1 MEIHRLH
8 HRRGTEPVRFQI
20 EMGDLRERMHARIG
34 APRADNL
41 GIFSRESLYG
51 LFQRLLDR
59 RPVGLTLPA
68 GKTAA
73 VIFDRDPE
81 AGHGSA

>member
-1 MEIHRLH
+1 
-8 HRRGTEPVRFQI
+8 
-20 EMGDLRERMHARIG
+20 MGDLRERMHARIG

-68 GKTAA
+68 GKKRGMAQPNL
-73 VIFDRDPE
+73 VP
-81 AGHGSA
+81 GVSPS